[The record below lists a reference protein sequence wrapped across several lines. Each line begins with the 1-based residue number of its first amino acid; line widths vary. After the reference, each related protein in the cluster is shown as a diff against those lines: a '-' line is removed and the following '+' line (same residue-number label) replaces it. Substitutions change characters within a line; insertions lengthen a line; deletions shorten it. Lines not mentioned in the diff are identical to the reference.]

1 MTSKPAE
8 QRPNGFDAQDA
19 EQIMQRYR
27 DLKIEKQDGQ
37 RLASEKYKRGM
48 TVLIT
53 EAKNVGMLERSLRK
67 MFKVDDLQHQI
78 QAAVN
83 SVPENEIEVFADLAG
98 QLSFLKP
105 EKAGESDAQIA
116 ARNRIAEIQKVTD
129 EEQQAGAD
137 ALANLTAV
145 H

>member
-1 MTSKPAE
+1 MSKTAE
-8 QRPNGFDAQDA
+8 QKRNGFDAEDA

-27 DLKIEKQDGQ
+27 DLKAEKADGQ
-37 RLASEKYKRGM
+37 RAVTEKYKRGM

-105 EKAGESDAQIA
+105 EKAGETDAQIA
-116 ARNRIAEIQKVTD
+116 ARNRIADIQKVTD
-129 EEQQAGAD
+129 EEQAAGAE
-137 ALANLTAV
+137 ALDSLTAV